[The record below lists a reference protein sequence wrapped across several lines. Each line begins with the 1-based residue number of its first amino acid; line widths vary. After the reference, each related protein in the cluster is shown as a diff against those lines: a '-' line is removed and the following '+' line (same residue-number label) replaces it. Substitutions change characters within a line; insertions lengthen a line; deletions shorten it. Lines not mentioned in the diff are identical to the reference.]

1 MKVAQ
6 ILIFVL
12 AIISAAAGN
21 DVPNFTFATSVAA
34 TRALDS
40 SSPAKPYHKPLAALF
55 VGDEALEMK
64 RKQMLASNKTVSH
77 NQVSSVVARHMII
90 DKMLHEAVSLSDPH
104 GPRQVV
110 TLGAGFDS
118 RANRFA
124 THLPVNKW
132 FEIDLPA
139 PQMYKQQVL
148 RKSGIVDPENLV
160 RVPLDL
166 NAGDFVKAL
175 EEAGWDPTA
184 PTLYILEGLIYY
196 FPTENVVALL
206 KSIPCVP
213 RSRIVVSVV
222 ERSLQ
227 RVFTAALGKD
237 PYSTNYELLRSAG
250 ALRLKNYKLRQTFS
264 TLLPNRFG
272 LGVRVIRPSSGT
284 WWRRLMYNFHIPC
297 ERVLEYEAI

>member
-1 MKVAQ
+1 MKFTLIA
-6 ILIFVL
+6 ILVV
-12 AIISAAAGN
+12 AIISVAAGN
-21 DVPNFTFATSVAA
+21 DVPNFSYATSVAA
-34 TRALDS
+34 TRALES
-40 SSPAKPYHKPLAALF
+40 SSPGNPYHEPLAALF
-55 VGDEALEMK
+55 AGDEALEKK
-64 RKQMLASNKTVSH
+64 RLQMSASNKTACRNEVST
-77 NQVSSVVARHMII
+77 VVARYMII
-90 DKMLHEAVSLSDPH
+90 DKMLHRAVSLSEPH

-110 TLGAGFDS
+110 ILGAGFDS

-132 FEIDLPA
+132 VEIDLPA

-148 RKSGIVDPENLV
+148 RKGGVVDPENLV
-160 RVPLDL
+160 RLPLDL
-166 NAGDFVKAL
+166 ISGDVVKAL

-184 PTLYILEGLIYY
+184 PTLYILEGLVYY
-196 FPTENVVALL
+196 FSTEKVVALL

-227 RVFTAALGKD
+227 RAFARYGIDAW
-237 PYSTNYELLRSAG
+237 STNYELLRSAG

-264 TLLPNRFG
+264 TSLPNRFG
-272 LGVRVIRPSSGT
+272 LGVWVTRPPSGT
-284 WWRRLMYNFHIPC
+284 WWRRLMYNVYIPC